1 MSWSRSRAYSL
12 GLQNMTCFKTWLVT
26 YLHPHYDSCVVW
38 YVHRLAQIRKLI
50 LITWHSL
57 GPYDN
62 CLGLGP
68 EGHCHDRG
76 IPDYSLS
83 LDLGHLSCPGLMN
96 TVLAPSLPTAIV
108 HSPQHNK
115 KA

>member
-38 YVHRLAQIRKLI
+38 YVHRLAQVRKLI

-68 EGHCHDRG
+68 E
-76 IPDYSLS
+76 
-83 LDLGHLSCPGLMN
+83 GHLSCPGLMN